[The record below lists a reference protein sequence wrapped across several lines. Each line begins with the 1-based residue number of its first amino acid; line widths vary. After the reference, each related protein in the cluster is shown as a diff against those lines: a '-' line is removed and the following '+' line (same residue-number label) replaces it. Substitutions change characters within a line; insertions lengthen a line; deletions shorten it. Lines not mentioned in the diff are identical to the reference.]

1 MTKGNFLITFSLAMT
16 TALCLMGN
24 QDLLFNAYGYH
35 FLLLSKLVMLWS
47 ATLASLAILTVI
59 RAHSLEF
66 LFGGLDNAVIIHRK
80 LGIAAIGM
88 MLAHVVLLSLDAYTN
103 GRSVGE
109 LLVPFWSSTT
119 RSADILVFYFIL
131 LLGILAYNKKMRY
144 EPWLR
149 FHRTIGILFLIGTFH
164 ASIEPGTIN
173 SYEPLRTWIVFL
185 LFIGLFS
192 WGYRIYFFRKFGPC
206 FKYKLLSIEQRND
219 KIVDLIMDPIERR
232 MMYIPGNFVFIAIPE
247 FNDKKNELHPFS
259 ISSSPTE
266 RKLRLSINQVGDFT
280 KQLSSL
286 IEKVD
291 QGSGSVVDVY
301 GPFGSFT
308 LHRFAPYRRMVWI
321 GAGIGI
327 TPFLSMLRFEISNED
342 FRRIWLYYVVKTE
355 DDAVYDKEISEN
367 YLQTNSYIDY
377 KLWTS
382 KSEGR
387 LTAKKVVE
395 EVELEDYAVMLCGT
409 KAFVEDMRKQFTAL
423 GFSSDRIIIEE
434 LQFRSV

>member
-1 MTKGNFLITFSLAMT
+1 MTKGNFLITFSLLMT
-16 TALCLMGN
+16 TVLGLMGN
-24 QDLLFNAYGYH
+24 QDLLSNAYGYH

-66 LFGGLDNAVIIHRK
+66 LFGGLDNAVLIHRK

-88 MLAHVVLLSLDAYTN
+88 MLAHVVLLGLDSYTN
-103 GRSVGE
+103 DRSVLE
-109 LLVPFWSSTT
+109 LIVPFWTPNT
-119 RSADILVFYFIL
+119 RSADIIVFYFIL
-131 LLGILAYNKKMRY
+131 LLGVLAYNKKMRY
-144 EPWLR
+144 EPWLK

-173 SYEPLRTWIVFL
+173 SYEPLRTWIVFV

-192 WGYRIYFFRKFGPC
+192 WAYRIYFFKKVGPC
-206 FKYKLLSIEQRND
+206 FKYKLLSIEQRNE
-219 KIVDLIMDPIERR
+219 KIVDLVMDPIERR
-232 MMYIPGNFVFIAIPE
+232 MMFIPGNFVFISIPE
-247 FNDKKNELHPFS
+247 FKDKKNELHPFS

-280 KQLSSL
+280 KQLSCL
-286 IEKVD
+286 IEK
-291 QGSGSVVDVY
+291 SGKDSASIIDVY
-301 GPFGSFT
+301 GPYGSFT

-342 FRRIWLYYVVKTE
+342 FRRIWLYYVVKTM

-367 YLQTNSYIDY
+367 YLQTSSYIDY

-382 KSEGR
+382 ASEGR
-387 LTAKKVVE
+387 LTAKRVMAE
-395 EVELEDYAVMLCGT
+395 IELEDYAVMLCGT
-409 KAFVEDMRKQFTAL
+409 KAFVEDMRKQFIAL
-423 GFSSDRIIIEE
+423 GFPSDRIISEE